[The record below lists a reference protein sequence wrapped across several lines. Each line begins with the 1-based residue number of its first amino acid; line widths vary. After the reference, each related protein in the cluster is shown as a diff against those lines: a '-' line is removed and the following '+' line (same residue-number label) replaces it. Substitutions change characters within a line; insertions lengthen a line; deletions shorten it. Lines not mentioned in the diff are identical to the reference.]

1 MSVLNTSILVISFVI
16 SGSFL
21 SGSVKAFAG
30 VPKENSFSKRA
41 TISDFIKVVQEKN
54 SSYTASI
61 KKIKA
66 LNNKSYDSS
75 LLFIPEL
82 YSSIEWR
89 QDRGPRLNIA
99 FQGDQS
105 ETTEFNLGVRQ
116 KTRFGLDASLSFRSF
131 RERFQGRPTNFFPLN
146 DYYTN
151 NFVLNLEQSLLR
163 NSFGKQNR
171 LIEEQ
176 NLATN
181 YYEALIEEKNA
192 IDVLVKAQKAYWNF
206 AVNKKILSI
215 LKQSAER
222 AKAILDYNK
231 KRSGRGVVDVGEVLQ
246 AKAGYLQRKLEV
258 EESKDS
264 LTLFEKDYRS
274 FIEDQDVSLSI
285 EAPSTEFVLN
295 LKIPDLSKKSLSVVT
310 QEQSIKALKYKNEA
324 FIDGAKPELKI
335 FGNLTTGAIQEGFS
349 DATGDAF
356 STDLPVTTLGLNLS
370 IPLAFG
376 KVNKILKGYREEVVS
391 SEISLKRL
399 LIDDKLLKDKQLTSF
414 KDLKS
419 RLSFVTEL
427 EIAQKKKL
435 EHEKRLQKNGRS
447 TTYQV
452 LLFEQDYL
460 AAQVANLRLR
470 SEIMNLYVDFYNF
483 SRLKDFL

>member
-1 MSVLNTSILVISFVI
+1 MPVFKNFILVVSLAV
-16 SGSFL
+16 SGSFVGGL
-21 SGSVKAFAG
+21 VKGTALAYAD
-30 VPKENSFSKRA
+30 VSNTKLNKTT
-41 TISDFIKVVQEKN
+41 TISDFVKVVQEKN
-54 SSYTASI
+54 SSYTAAI

-66 LNNKSYDSS
+66 LNNKSFDSS
-75 LLFIPEL
+75 LMFVPEL
-82 YSSIEWR
+82 YSSVEWT

-105 ETTEFNLGVRQ
+105 QTTEFNLGVRQ

-131 RERFQGRPTNFFPLN
+131 RERFQGRPTEFFP
-146 DYYTN
+146 
-151 NFVLNLEQSLLR
+151 LNLEQSLLR

-176 NLATN
+176 NIAVN
-181 YYEALIEEKNA
+181 YAEALAEEKKA
-192 IDVLVKAQKAYWNF
+192 IDVLVSAQKAYWNY
-206 AVNKKILSI
+206 AVNKKILST
-215 LKQSAER
+215 LEQSAER

-231 KRSGRGVVDVGEVLQ
+231 KGSGRGVVDVGEVLQ

-264 LTLFEKDYRS
+264 LTIFEKDYRS
-274 FIEDQDVSLSI
+274 FVEDQDVSLSI
-285 EAPSTEFVLN
+285 EEPSTEVVLS
-295 LKIPDLSKKSLSVVT
+295 LKVPDLSKKSLSIVT
-310 QEQSIKALKYKNEA
+310 QEQNIKALKYKNEA
-324 FIDGAKPELKI
+324 YIDGAKPELKV

-356 STDLPVTTLGLNLS
+356 STDLPVTTVGLNLS

-391 SEISLKRL
+391 SEISLKHL
-399 LIDDKLLKDKQLTSF
+399 IIDDKVLKDKQLTSF
-414 KDLKS
+414 RDLKS

-470 SEIMNLYVDFYNF
+470 SEIMNLYVDFHNF